1 MKTLPDLFAKNREWA
16 QRMVSQDPLYFHRLS
31 QLQAPKFLW
40 IGCSD
45 SRVPANQITGLE
57 PGEMFV
63 HRNVANQVY
72 LADLNALSVIQYAL
86 DHLKVGHIIVCGH
99 ENCGGVKAAMQEQPH
114 GLVDNWI
121 RPIRE
126 LYLRHKTE
134 LLRLDENA
142 RLQRLCEL
150 NVRQQVVN
158 LCATTVVQDA
168 WKRGQALSVHGWFYA
183 LSDGLLRDT
192 GLCVQNREEADGLGR

>member
-1 MKTLPDLFAKNREWA
+1 MKTLPELFEKNKNWA
-16 QRMVSQDPLYFHRLS
+16 NRMVSQDPKFFERLS
-31 QLQAPKFLW
+31 QQQSPKFLW

-72 LADLNALSVIQYAL
+72 LADFNALSVIQYAV
-86 DHLKVGHIIVCGH
+86 DHLKVEHIIICGH
-99 ENCGGVKAAMQEQPH
+99 ENCGGVKASMQDEPH
-114 GLVDNWI
+114 GMVDNWI

-126 LYLRHKTE
+126 IFLKHKPE
-134 LLRLDENA
+134 LMALGEEA

-150 NVRQQVVN
+150 NVRQQVLN
-158 LCATTVVQDA
+158 LCATTVVQDV
-168 WKRGQALSVHGWFYA
+168 WKRGQYLSVHGWFYA

-192 GLCVQNREEADGLGR
+192 GLCVQTREEADQLGR